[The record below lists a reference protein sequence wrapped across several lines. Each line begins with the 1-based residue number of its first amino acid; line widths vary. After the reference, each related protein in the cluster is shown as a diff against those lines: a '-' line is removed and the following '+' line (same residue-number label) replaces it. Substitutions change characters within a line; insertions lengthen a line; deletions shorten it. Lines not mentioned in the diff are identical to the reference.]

1 MGTEVTQELQEKFQL
16 LCRINCTATSMMR
29 WSFRDMQHFLAV
41 SCTLE
46 RHPELFSWPQKTVV
60 ISSSFKLLRF
70 GNHVMAINSQSTWE
84 VGEGGQ

>member
-1 MGTEVTQELQEKFQL
+1 
-16 LCRINCTATSMMR
+16 
-29 WSFRDMQHFLAV
+29 MQHFLAV